1 MGTADPGNPG
11 LAPGVSRTPRAAT
24 SSAAS
29 NNRRVAKCRT
39 TIGGVSPV
47 FTVIA
52 PSTTWTTTKPVATYA
67 ALPGAYHSPLPTPH
81 SLLPTPRRSH
91 HVYAPSPATRIAT
104 SPAARRC
111 PYSIH
116 VGRSSGGGSPPLHS
130 GQGSPQPGPEAFVAA
145 LAARQM

>member
-1 MGTADPGNPG
+1 M
-11 LAPGVSRTPRAAT
+11 L
-24 SSAAS
+24 
-29 NNRRVAKCRT
+29 VAKCRT

-47 FTVIA
+47 LTVIA

-116 VGRSSGGGSPPLHS
+116 VGRSRGGSSRPLPS
-130 GQGSPQPGPEAFVAA
+130 RPGPPPPRPGPVVRTMAPRVVS
-145 LAARQM
+145 R